1 LGCQPL
7 KELASSKSRS
17 ATSVGSKIS
26 TGTGVGLRNTGAG
39 LKFLYSA
46 DASLRLTVSEDRM
59 ATVRLI
65 LPALN
70 AQPASVARHPSPT
83 LA

>member
-1 LGCQPL
+1 
-7 KELASSKSRS
+7 
-17 ATSVGSKIS
+17 
-26 TGTGVGLRNTGAG
+26 VGLRNTGAG